1 MDDFDVAKED
11 NEGRVQLDPSV
22 WANPYKTPAPQNP
35 IAANASDPF
44 GYYRN
49 PDAFLRQH
57 FPNPFAAQHPPPTPQ
72 QAQLLSHQQHQQL
85 LQQQHQQQ
93 QQQLHMQQHQQQ
105 MQMLDSIK
113 PMVSRHNILL
123 AIMRAKEL
131 IYHCV
136 TIVVFD
142 SGM

>member
-1 MDDFDVAKED
+1 MNDFDVAKED

-35 IAANASDPF
+35 IAPTVSDPF

-57 FPNPFAAQHPPPTPQ
+57 FPNPFATPPPTPQ
-72 QAQLLSHQQHQQL
+72 QAQLLNHQQHQQL
-85 LQQQHQQQ
+85 LQ
-93 QQQLHMQQHQQQ
+93 HMQQHQQQ

-113 PMVSRHNILL
+113 PMVSRQIVCILWY
-123 AIMRAKEL
+123 E
-131 IYHCV
+131 
-136 TIVVFD
+136 
-142 SGM
+142 